1 MPKNMNIKKA
11 ASAIHQNQKQ
21 IKAALSGAEVIFAA
35 VEKSLGRA
43 QFLLK
48 LPKHKTATGT
58 PRGLFTCGTMR
69 ISPGQIVIVEGNE
82 KTGFEIVGR
91 IDDLSIAKKLVK
103 SGTMSADILTAATTC
118 GTFATTSTVIPEEDI
133 FDYSETQKSV
143 DEVSSKG
150 GAAGERRQRE
160 SIAAAHALA
169 ARLGSIEEEI
179 EINLDDI

>member
-1 MPKNMNIKKA
+1 MNIKKA

-21 IKAALSGAEVIFAA
+21 IKAALSGAELTFAA

-69 ISPGQIVIVEGNE
+69 ISPGQIVIIEGNE

-91 IDDLSIAKKLVK
+91 IEDLSIAKKLVK
-103 SGTMSADILTAATTC
+103 NGTMSAEVLSAATTC
-118 GTFATTSTVIPEEDI
+118 GTLPTITSSSPEDDDF
-133 FDYSETQKSV
+133 FDYSQAQKGE
-143 DEVSSKG
+143 DELSSKG
-150 GAAGERRQRE
+150 GAAGQRRQRE

-169 ARLGSIEEEI
+169 TRLGSIDEDGVEI
-179 EINLDDI
+179 